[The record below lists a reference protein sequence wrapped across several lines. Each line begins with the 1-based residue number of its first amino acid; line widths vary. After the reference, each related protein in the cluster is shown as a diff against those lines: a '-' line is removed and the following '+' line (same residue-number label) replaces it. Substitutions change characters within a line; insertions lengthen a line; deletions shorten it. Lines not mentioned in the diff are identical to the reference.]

1 MAPPDKAKCQG
12 ARVLKSFDSYFER
25 YSSSESEHS
34 DYFSTA
40 LAAHWRTRPL
50 PVKPFFF
57 ISLGDRRSRQKIVS
71 IACLKPASNTAQWMR
86 SISAG
91 RRIRCILD

>member
-12 ARVLKSFDSYFER
+12 ARVLKSFDSHFER

-40 LAAHWRTRPL
+40 LAAHWRTRPP
-50 PVKPFFF
+50 PVKPFF
-57 ISLGDRRSRQKIVS
+57 SSAWATEEVGKKLCLSR
-71 IACLKPASNTAQWMR
+71 A
-86 SISAG
+86 
-91 RRIRCILD
+91 

>member
-12 ARVLKSFDSYFER
+12 ARVLKSFDSHFER

-40 LAAHWRTRPL
+40 LAAHWRTRP
-50 PVKPFFF
+50 PPMKPFFF
-57 ISLGDRRSRQKIVS
+57 HQPGRQK
-71 IACLKPASNTAQWMR
+71 K
-86 SISAG
+86 SAKNCVYRVPEAG
-91 RRIRCILD
+91 KQYGTMDA